1 MGNYEDWQD
10 QKGFLVERSSRSK
23 WSTFSEVD
31 KSHAPQETWGLGILD
46 LELFHR
52 ALHLRWLWL
61 EWNDQYW
68 PWVST
73 AIPYDAMDRQLF
85 RTSTIVTIGD
95 RHKASF

>member
-1 MGNYEDWQD
+1 MEG
-10 QKGFLVERSSRSK
+10 
-23 WSTFSEVD
+23 TFSEVD

-85 RTSTIVTIGD
+85 RTSTIVTIGEQAQSLLLAFLLA
-95 RHKASF
+95 RRKSSN